1 MDPSRAGDLR
11 GDRARLQGRRNDP
24 LLLRSRR
31 SIWLDIDDIGGD
43 AKNDMLKFQ
52 RLI

>member
-1 MDPSRAGDLR
+1 MERNESLRTYLSRKLESVCFRPSGSL
-11 GDRARLQGRRNDP
+11 G
-24 LLLRSRR
+24 
-31 SIWLDIDDIGGD
+31 DIGGD